1 MVAGLV
7 TVPVIHEYFSNRSR
21 ERKLASAFDKGT
33 VPKPPFEVL
42 IQRKGMLKKI
52 SRILQPPAGYPGCDM
67 IIGYDGAGKTTLVQ
81 QVGHEHS
88 GIIYVDISPFGTS
101 NKGFGY
107 TFAQALH
114 WSPPLSPSWFK
125 VLLGT
130 PDLIRD
136 EIFGTLLL

>member
-1 MVAGLV
+1 MGLV
-7 TVPVIHEYFSNRSR
+7 TAPVLHEYFSSRNR
-21 ERKLASAFDKGT
+21 ERKLASAFDKGA
-33 VPKPPFEVL
+33 VPKPPLEDL
-42 IQRKGMLKKI
+42 IQRKGMLKEI
-52 SRILQPPAGYPGCDM
+52 SRILNPPAGYYGCDM
-67 IIGYDGAGKTTLVQ
+67 IVGYDGAGKTTLVR

-88 GIIYVDISPFGTS
+88 GIIYVDVSPGGTS

-130 PDLIRD
+130 PGFRRD